1 MLIVCI
7 RNNNRNNS
15 SDNHNG
21 NTNNNQYIP
30 IIRYK
35 DKRKPNTLT

>member
-35 DKRKPNTLT
+35 DKRKPKTLT

>member
-1 MLIVCI
+1 MLTVCI

-21 NTNNNQYIP
+21 NTNNHNKFQLLGTRRKGNQ
-30 IIRYK
+30 RH
-35 DKRKPNTLT
+35 

>member
-1 MLIVCI
+1 MLTVCI

-21 NTNNNQYIP
+21 NTNNNHNKFQLLGT
-30 IIRYK
+30 R
-35 DKRKPNTLT
+35 RKGKTLT

>member
-1 MLIVCI
+1 MLTVCI

-21 NTNNNQYIP
+21 NTNNNHNKFQLLGT
-30 IIRYK
+30 RTK
-35 DKRKPNTLT
+35 GNQRH